1 MAQPKQEMFGHPRGL
16 TLLFFTEMWERVSY
30 YGMRAI
36 FTLYM
41 IQALAM
47 SKKQASEIYGSY
59 TGLVYLTPLIGGY
72 VADRYWGNR
81 KSILFGGLVMALG
94 QLLMF
99 FSASSYQDKG
109 IAIPLMWAG
118 LVSLM
123 VGNGF
128 FKPNISSMVGQLYPD
143 GDRRK
148 DAAFTIFYI
157 GINLGA
163 FIAPLVCGALGNTGN
178 PADFKWGFLAACIGM
193 IIGTILFQLDK
204 NKYVVAPDGRQIGTV
219 ANKALLAEDATNEG
233 MGMKQV
239 GIGIGLFLVAALGF
253 HFGLGFDWIGALI
266 YSACVAMPLMVI
278 TDPGLSKIERD
289 RIMVIFAAAFFV
301 IFFWACFEQAG
312 ASLTFFA
319 DEQTNRTISGA
330 IPTWLVHIGSLG
342 LLGVLYWAF
351 NGIRRSFS
359 GIDGVS
365 GLLYLFIVG
374 AAGWLIKSN
383 IGLLNAGQSTVSIGT
398 IPSAFF
404 QSVNALAIVL
414 LAPVLAAIWVWLQ
427 KRNAEPNSLVKQSL
441 GLIFVALGYVV
452 IAIGVKGVGLNDK
465 VSMWWLIALYV
476 IHTIGELCLSPI
488 GLSLVS
494 KLAPMRLV
502 SLLFGVWFLSNACAN
517 KAAGQLSA
525 LYPPAGAE
533 YKLAADNGIAND
545 VYHGILEGT
554 AQATPEQVALA
565 EKISLPLA
573 YPKFL
578 GNPVNDLVEFFWIF
592 VMLAGVAGVILFLLS
607 FPLRKMMHGAD

>member
-47 SKKQASEIYGSY
+47 SKKEASEIYGSY

-81 KSILFGGLVMALG
+81 KSILFGGLLMALG

-99 FSASSYQDKG
+99 FSATNYQDKA

-118 LVSLM
+118 LIGLM

-128 FKPNISSMVGQLYPD
+128 FKPNISSMVGQLYPE

-163 FIAPLVCGALGNTGN
+163 FIGPLLCGGLGQTGN
-178 PADFKWGFLAACIGM
+178 PGDFKWGFLAASIGM
-193 IIGTILFQLDK
+193 VIGTVLFQLDK

-219 ANKALLAEDATNEG
+219 PNKALLESDATNEG
-233 MGMKQV
+233 MGMKQ
-239 GIGIGLFLVAALGF
+239 IGIGVALFLASALGF
-253 HFGLGFDWIGALI
+253 HYAMGVDWIGALI
-266 YSACVAMPLMVI
+266 YGACVGMPLMVI

-289 RIMVIFAAAFFV
+289 RIIVIFAAAFFV

-319 DEQTNRTISGA
+319 DEQTNRTIATPISS
-330 IPTWLVHIGSLG
+330 WMVHIVSAG

-351 NGIRRSFS
+351 NGIRRQFS

-365 GLLYLFIVG
+365 GILYLFILG
-374 AAGWLIKSN
+374 AAGWLVKSN
-383 IGLLNAGQSTVSIGT
+383 IGILSAGQSSVSIGT
-398 IPSAFF
+398 IPASFF

-414 LAPVLAAIWVWLQ
+414 LAPVLAALWVWLQ
-427 KRNAEPNSLVKQSL
+427 KNKAEPNSLVKQSI

-452 IAIGVKGVGLNDK
+452 IAIGVKGVGFSDK
-465 VSMWWLIALYV
+465 ISMWWLIALYV

-494 KLAPMRLV
+494 KLSPMRLV

-533 YKLAADNGIAND
+533 YKLASDNGISNEA
-545 VYHGILEGT
+545 YRGILDG
-554 AQATPEQVALA
+554 AAATPEQVAIA

-592 VMLAGVAGVILFLLS
+592 VMLAGVAGGILFLLS